1 MADDIVYHVF
11 PIPTYGDLSV
21 VLSGKIST
29 ATISV
34 VAGNGSVVHKEEV
47 SVGSEGSTH
56 KMDLSKL
63 AGGKYLLRV
72 EGNNG
77 LKYTRYFVKY

>member
-1 MADDIVYHVF
+1 M
-11 PIPTYGDLSV
+11 
-21 VLSGKIST
+21 
-29 ATISV
+29 
-34 VAGNGSVVHKEEV
+34 HKEEV